1 MKLTPEQQILCNLL
15 KIALWPEQDKEALL
29 TGFKQVNWDKV
40 ISFAS
45 IQGVLGISYDGF
57 YDVWKSKPQLL
68 NIPKLKQ
75 IGLELSVKSKEETN
89 KRQKE
94 VIKELVTLFMSRN
107 ESSVSNGIILI
118 VSLDE

>member
-57 YDVWKSKPQLL
+57 YDV
-68 NIPKLKQ
+68 
-75 IGLELSVKSKEETN
+75 V
-89 KRQKE
+89 
-94 VIKELVTLFMSRN
+94 SRN
-107 ESSVSNGIILI
+107 YKCTENGKLECTENGNNGAQLFYFQKYVIFPHF
-118 VSLDE
+118 D